1 MSRALLDAVGAHDG
15 IVSIVGAGGKKTTL
29 YALAAAHPGPV
40 GVTATV
46 FMTKFS
52 RRLGGHEIISAV
64 PDLAQEIARSAGQY
78 RVIAWARPS
87 EKSGR
92 VAGITP
98 EEVPVTH
105 RAGGFAVTLVKA
117 DGARMRSIKAPDR
130 DEPVLAAGTGRV
142 IAVVSAAAIGQPLG
156 DHVAHRPERVAAIT
170 GLQAGEPITAEAVG
184 RLLAA
189 EQGALKDVGDAVVVP
204 VINAVDDME
213 HRMQAEEAARVALA
227 ETDRFDRVVLT
238 SHKDRNEPLVAVIER
253 S

>member
-1 MSRALLDAVGAHDG
+1 MSRALLEALEAHRG
-15 IVSIVGAGGKKTTL
+15 IVCIVGAGGKKTTL

-46 FMTKFS
+46 YMTKFS
-52 RRLGGHEIISAV
+52 RRLGGHEIVSAV
-64 PDLAQEIARSAGQY
+64 PDLAQEIARAAGQY

-98 EEVPVTH
+98 EEVPITH
-105 RAGGFAVTLVKA
+105 RAGGFEVTLVKA
-117 DGARMRSIKAPDR
+117 DGARMRAIKAPDH
-130 DEPVLAAGTGRV
+130 DEPLLAAGTDRV
-142 IAVVSAAAIGQPLG
+142 IPVVSATAIGQRL
-156 DHVAHRPERVAAIT
+156 DERIAHRPERVAAVT
-170 GLQAGEPITAEAVG
+170 GLQPGEPITAETIG
-184 RLLAA
+184 HLLAS
-189 EQGALKDVGDAVVVP
+189 EQGALKDIGDAAVVP

-213 HRMQAEEAARVALA
+213 HRMQAEQSARIALA

-238 SHKDRNEPLVAVIER
+238 SHKDRMEPLVAVIER